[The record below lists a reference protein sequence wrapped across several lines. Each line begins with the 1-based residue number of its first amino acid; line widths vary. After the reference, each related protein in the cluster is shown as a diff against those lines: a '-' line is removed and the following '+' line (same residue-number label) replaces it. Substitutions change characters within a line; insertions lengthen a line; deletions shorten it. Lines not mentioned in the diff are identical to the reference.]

1 MADTELGAVD
11 NVPEEAV
18 DERRELLESQFA
30 EIETTEPAPKAD
42 TGATERARAADGK
55 FAAKKVGT
63 APTGEIEAPAEEPL
77 WNRPPKS
84 WKKDYHEVWNAADPR
99 LREYAYQ
106 REEETQKGVESART
120 RAVAYDHIAK
130 VIEPYMPTINGLGLE
145 PAAAIKGLME
155 ADHILRT
162 SPAEQKRAYF
172 MQLANH
178 YGITLGDVSGHVAE
192 GGAQHPDLFALK
204 NELNQVRGEVVGW
217 KKAQEEAVNQ
227 TLLQDIA
234 NFAKNKEHFEEV
246 RPSMAKLLQAGLA
259 ETLEDAYTQ
268 AIRLN
273 EELFTA
279 EQTASQERIAAE
291 KRDTANR
298 AAKAARGAAVSVRG
312 STPGAQTKTNAQD
325 RRTMLAEQFDS
336 VTDRL

>member
-1 MADTELGAVD
+1 MADTELDAVD
-11 NVPEEAV
+11 NVPEEAA

-30 EIETTEPAPKAD
+30 EIETTEPQAD

-55 FAAKKVGT
+55 FAAKEVGT
-63 APTGEIEAPAEEPL
+63 APTGGIGDPEEPL
-77 WNRPPKS
+77 WSRPPKS
-84 WKKDYHEVWNAADPR
+84 WKKEYHEVWNAADPR

-106 REEETQKGVESART
+106 REEEKENGLESART

-130 VIEPYMPTINGLGLE
+130 VMEPYMPTINGLGLE

-162 SPAEQKRAYF
+162 SPAEQKRAYL

-192 GGAQHPDLFALK
+192 GGAQHPDLYALK

-217 KKAQEEAVNQ
+217 KRAQEEAENQ

-234 NFAKNKEHFEEV
+234 NFAKNVEHFEEV

-279 EQTASQERIAAE
+279 GQTASQERIAAQ

-312 STPGAQTKTNAQD
+312 STPGAQAKTNAQD